1 MIGDRLHHAA
11 DTFHEATDETR
22 KSVNVKSTIV
32 PATEPVG
39 GRACDPI
46 VDLRIRTLTRREREL
61 LGLLTNGWS
70 NRRIASECLLSLH
83 TVRTRV
89 QNILV
94 KLGVH
99 SKLEAVAFAFEH
111 GLVPPE
117 GGWRPGEVEMPP
129 QASRAAGPPRIA
141 ATAHGSIARSAPLGA
156 AAPLPRG
163 RPSLGRYSR

>member
-1 MIGDRLHHAA
+1 MIGDRHHQA
-11 DTFHEATDETR
+11 TNTLNEATDETR

-32 PATEPVG
+32 PGTEPVG

-46 VDLRIRTLTRREREL
+46 VDLQIRTLTRREREL
-61 LGLLTNGWS
+61 LGLLANGWS

-117 GGWRPGEVEMPP
+117 RGWRPGEVEMPP
-129 QASRAAGPPRIA
+129 QASRATGLPRIA
-141 ATAHGSIARSAPLGA
+141 AASHGSIARSAPLGA